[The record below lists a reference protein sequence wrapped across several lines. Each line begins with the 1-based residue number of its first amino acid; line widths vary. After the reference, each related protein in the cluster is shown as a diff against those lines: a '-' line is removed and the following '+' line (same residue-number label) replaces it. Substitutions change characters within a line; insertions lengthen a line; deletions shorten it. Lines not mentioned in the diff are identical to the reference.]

1 MGAQNVNYQSS
12 EIAGEEKI
20 IAEVEGEK
28 KGEAAIK
35 VRVPGLLELGAG
47 DGYTLIGQTNT
58 HPRNHYGTENTLYS
72 LLDLTGAYY
81 EENKGTLRINDIS
94 LPWGG
99 AFDLC
104 GQWDPGKTC
113 TKYSKGGHKTHRV
126 GKTVDV
132 SNMTAE
138 GKVVTKTSLIEIISN
153 RLGIMVIDEGNHFHF
168 TFP

>member
-1 MGAQNVNYQSS
+1 M
-12 EIAGEEKI
+12 
-20 IAEVEGEK
+20 
-28 KGEAAIK
+28 
-35 VRVPGLLELGAG
+35 LL
-47 DGYTLIGQTNT
+47 
-58 HPRNHYGTENTLYS
+58 HPLSNFQFNTLYS
-72 LLDLTGAYY
+72 LLDLAGVYY

-113 TKYSKGGHKTHRV
+113 SKYPKGGHKTHRV

-138 GKVVTKTSLIEIISN
+138 GKAVTKKSLIKIIDDLDIN
-153 RLGIMVIDEGNHFHF
+153 VTVLDEGNHFHL